1 METLDN
7 ALKYAGYGWS
17 VFPVDPGGKK
27 PLVRWREESSSDPE
41 QVTEMWSLMP
51 NANIGIDCGKSG
63 LVVIDVDDIA
73 AIKNLS

>member
-1 METLDN
+1 
-7 ALKYAGYGWS
+7 
-17 VFPVDPGGKK
+17 
-27 PLVRWREESSSDPE
+27 
-41 QVTEMWSLMP
+41 MWSLMP